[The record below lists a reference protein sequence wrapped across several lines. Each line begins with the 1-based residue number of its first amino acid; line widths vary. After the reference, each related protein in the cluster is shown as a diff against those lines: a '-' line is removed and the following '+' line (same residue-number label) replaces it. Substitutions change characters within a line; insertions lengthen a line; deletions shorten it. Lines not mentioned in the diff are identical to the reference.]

1 MRSKEEEQGGRKKM
15 KKNKEK
21 RGKVKGDE
29 MQKISKENDGEKL
42 GEKIRER
49 GGGERVRDE
58 KEQMKVQ
65 EGSDTKYY
73 DLRVL
78 CQEVVR

>member
-1 MRSKEEEQGGRKKM
+1 M

-29 MQKISKENDGEKL
+29 MQKKVKRMMEKKL

-49 GGGERVRDE
+49 RGGESE
-58 KEQMKVQ
+58 
-65 EGSDTKYY
+65 
-73 DLRVL
+73 
-78 CQEVVR
+78 